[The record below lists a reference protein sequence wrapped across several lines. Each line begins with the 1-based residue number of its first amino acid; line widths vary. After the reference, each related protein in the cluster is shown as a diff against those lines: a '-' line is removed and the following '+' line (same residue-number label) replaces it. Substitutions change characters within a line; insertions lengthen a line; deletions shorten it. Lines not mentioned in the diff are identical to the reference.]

1 MELDG
6 LLGDPELLRD
16 RLVRKTTRDRTDDP
30 ELTFGQPGI
39 LCGSFTR
46 VLGDACRGEDVPLEG
61 LPQNTCEMVWIDR
74 LDDVRVRPTF
84 QCCLDQLRDLRDR
97 QH

>member
-46 VLGDACRGEDVPLEG
+46 VLEVLGTLAPEYRARPECVEF
-61 LPQNTCEMVWIDR
+61 
-74 LDDVRVRPTF
+74 LDLVTRA
-84 QCCLDQLRDLRDR
+84 RDLTVKELTGKQEGR
-97 QH
+97 